1 MFTNAY
7 AEEIHELEQVYTP
20 TKWLCAILDANYEKA
35 DLNKFME
42 TQCQHLTETQCNK
55 LIKKSQN
62 FEDLLDGTLVTW
74 KIDTVDL

>member
-1 MFTNAY
+1 
-7 AEEIHELEQVYTP
+7 
-20 TKWLCAILDANYEKA
+20 
-35 DLNKFME
+35 ME
-42 TQCQHLTETQCNK
+42 TQCRHLTETQCNK